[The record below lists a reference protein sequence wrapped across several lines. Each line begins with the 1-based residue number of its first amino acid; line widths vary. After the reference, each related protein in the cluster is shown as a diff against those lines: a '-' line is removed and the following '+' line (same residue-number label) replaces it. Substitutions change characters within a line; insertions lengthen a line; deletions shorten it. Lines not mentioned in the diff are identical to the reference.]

1 MSADLAQIDQDRA
14 LILAG
19 VSHDL
24 RTPLTRLRMGIEMS
38 ADEGLREGMTADI
51 EEMDKTIGQFLDFA
65 RSEGGEAPQA
75 VDLAALLADL
85 ASQYRR
91 RSFAVDVSAAV
102 APIPLSRPLSQ
113 REKGGELLPSPSGR
127 GNEGEEPTFGAD
139 LALRPQALR
148 RAVSNLIDNALRYA
162 GSDNPVELKLG
173 AGAGEVA
180 IEVCDHGPGIPP
192 QDVERIKRPFARLD
206 AARSNAAGAGLGL
219 AIVERIA
226 RSHNG
231 RLELLPREGGG
242 LVARLVL
249 RPIESRA
256 HCRTMNDA
264 ATTPFVR
271 IGGEPAVRR
280 LVTRFYELMDTL
292 PEAYGIRKL
301 HQPDLSSAEEK
312 LFMFLCGWLGG
323 PQLYVEKYGHPRLR
337 ARHLPFAIAS
347 AEAEQWMLCM
357 RMAMAEV
364 ISDEDLRARLD
375 KALDDLALHM
385 RNRSDPPAA

>member
-1 MSADLAQIDQDRA
+1 
-14 LILAG
+14 
-19 VSHDL
+19 
-24 RTPLTRLRMGIEMS
+24 
-38 ADEGLREGMTADI
+38 
-51 EEMDKTIGQFLDFA
+51 
-65 RSEGGEAPQA
+65 
-75 VDLAALLADL
+75 
-85 ASQYRR
+85 
-91 RSFAVDVSAAV
+91 
-102 APIPLSRPLSQ
+102 
-113 REKGGELLPSPSGR
+113 
-127 GNEGEEPTFGAD
+127 
-139 LALRPQALR
+139 
-148 RAVSNLIDNALRYA
+148 
-162 GSDNPVELKLG
+162 
-173 AGAGEVA
+173 
-180 IEVCDHGPGIPP
+180 
-192 QDVERIKRPFARLD
+192 
-206 AARSNAAGAGLGL
+206 
-219 AIVERIA
+219 
-226 RSHNG
+226 
-231 RLELLPREGGG
+231 
-242 LVARLVL
+242 
-249 RPIESRA
+249 
-256 HCRTMNDA
+256 MNDA

-385 RNRSDPPAA
+385 RNRNDPVDN